1 MNLQRVLDVAK
12 DKQSDAFKQEI
23 YEDIQSFVYKYHTR
37 YYPHYK
43 GELSDLVVEFY
54 ADFMRPKKHR
64 NGEVYSEMDR
74 FEPDKLGGSDW
85 TADDSKKLAAYIQ
98 RFVWHRLIDRERTD
112 KREVNYS
119 ETYNEETGDLSL
131 DYLAKLID
139 EQDPGIDELVFT
151 PKLVSQAKEAYA
163 NMPND
168 KKKEFLKLY
177 ESLKSTLPENMSTLL
192 SEVVG
197 EDTSADI
204 KSAPKSKASSSEVT
218 EVIPD
223 IKSAVGNV
231 QVDSYKLKGMGAVRV
246 LFENKED
253 AKGADRSNVDSILG
267 NLGYEFYRAV
277 GNAWYYLKK

>member
-1 MNLQRVLDVAK
+1 MATIGTVTTLNALPLTFK
-12 DKQSDAFKQEI
+12 DLFGTVS
-23 YEDIQSFVYKYHTR
+23 
-37 YYPHYK
+37 
-43 GELSDLVVEFY
+43 
-54 ADFMRPKKHR
+54 
-64 NGEVYSEMDR
+64 
-74 FEPDKLGGSDW
+74 
-85 TADDSKKLAAYIQ
+85 
-98 RFVWHRLIDRERTD
+98 LIEKRTD

-204 KSAPKSKASSSEVT
+204 KSAR
-218 EVIPD
+218 
-223 IKSAVGNV
+223 NLR
-231 QVDSYKLKGMGAVRV
+231 QVLQR
-246 LFENKED
+246 
-253 AKGADRSNVDSILG
+253 
-267 NLGYEFYRAV
+267 
-277 GNAWYYLKK
+277 